1 MEYQLEKLGIRKE
14 NPTQP
19 VGLGIGSGV
28 ERIEG
33 IEWIEKKIN
42 IINSIEI
49 IIPILISIA
58 YITLAERKI
67 MGRMQRRIGPNK
79 VGIIGIIQPI
89 VDGIKLISKEIII
102 PQRVQIFE
110 MLIGPFIILTL
121 CLIIWIPIPIDLGIM
136 IKENKYSILY
146 ILAISSLNV
155 YLYIYSGWSTISKYA
170 YIGSLR
176 SISQLISYEVS
187 IGIIFMC
194 IIYLNNSFNFNDLL
208 LFQIFSPNIFP
219 LFPIASLFF
228 ISILAET
235 NRPPFDLPEA
245 ESELIAGY
253 LIEYGGF
260 AFASIY
266 LAEYGFILIMSFLFS
281 ILFFGFFLSFF
292 SLFLIFF
299 FIWIR
304 ATLPR
309 IRYDHLLS
317 LGWTNILP
325 FSISYLIFISSFLFL
340 IN

>member
-1 MEYQLEKLGIRKE
+1 
-14 NPTQP
+14 
-19 VGLGIGSGV
+19 
-28 ERIEG
+28 
-33 IEWIEKKIN
+33 
-42 IINSIEI
+42 
-49 IIPILISIA
+49 
-58 YITLAERKI
+58 
-67 MGRMQRRIGPNK
+67 
-79 VGIIGIIQPI
+79 
-89 VDGIKLISKEIII
+89 
-102 PQRVQIFE
+102 
-110 MLIGPFIILTL
+110 MLIGPLIILTL
-121 CLIIWIPIPIDLGIM
+121 CLIIWIPIPIDLGVM

-208 LFQIFSPNIFP
+208 LFQIYSSNLFP
-219 LFPIASLFF
+219 LFPIVSLFL

-266 LAEYGFILIMSFLFS
+266 LAEYGFILFMSFLFS
-281 ILFFGFFLSFF
+281 ILFFGIFLSFF
-292 SLFLIFF
+292 SLFIIFF

-325 FSISYLIFISSFLFL
+325 FSISYLILISSFLFF